1 MDPGSSRHKRC
12 SCFMSTHRIFYCFVL
27 SVLLLCFPGSSLS
40 YSPCHVS
47 LLSSQSTAFYLVN
60 YHFYV
65 RPCHDATDQY
75 ILTSSPSLICHWIY
89 LLEAVM
95 CGGGGG
101 GEPCGGPGH
110 PYRRRHPIYGDGSG
124 HHQASMRNWIV
135 GVNMAKNCTRSKP
148 KTTESLLAEVKG
160 CGVLTIHG

>member
-95 CGGGGG
+95 CWGGGGTMRRSRASLSEEAPNLWRWLRASPSLYAQLDRG
-101 GEPCGGPGH
+101 CEYGEEL
-110 PYRRRHPIYGDGSG
+110 YSE
-124 HHQASMRNWIV
+124 Q
-135 GVNMAKNCTRSKP
+135 AKND
-148 KTTESLLAEVKG
+148 
-160 CGVLTIHG
+160 